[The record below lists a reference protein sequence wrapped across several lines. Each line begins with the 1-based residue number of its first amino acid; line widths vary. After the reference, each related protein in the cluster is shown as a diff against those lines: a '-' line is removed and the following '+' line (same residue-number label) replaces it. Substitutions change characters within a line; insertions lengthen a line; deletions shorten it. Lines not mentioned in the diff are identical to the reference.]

1 MLDADIQGP
10 AWLLQMENILETLNE
25 GVVIADDALRAVF
38 TNEVTLF
45 DWL

>member
-1 MLDADIQGP
+1 MPDAELQQPD
-10 AWLLQMENILETLNE
+10 WLLQMENILETLNE